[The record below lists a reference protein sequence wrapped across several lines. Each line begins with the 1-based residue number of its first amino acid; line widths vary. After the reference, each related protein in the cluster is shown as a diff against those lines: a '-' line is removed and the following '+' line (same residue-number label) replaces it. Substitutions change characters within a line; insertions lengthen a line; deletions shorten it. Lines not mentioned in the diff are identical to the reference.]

1 MAMKCPKRKE
11 IIKNKRDEVKDNKSY
26 SQAVK
31 TNTNTAVTNTATP
44 VDKEIHTKIFT
55 CIMHAHVMNMAEPGT
70 YAIELNKILK
80 LNNLPCINAPQNPPS
95 KKIFTTVTQI
105 EEDNKQE
112 EENIE
117 ENEAEEQVTEN
128 EDRIMK
134 KTDQTKQILKG
145 KNIGL
150 MIYTPK
156 STGWPKETHKK

>member
-1 MAMKCPKRKE
+1 
-11 IIKNKRDEVKDNKSY
+11 
-26 SQAVK
+26 
-31 TNTNTAVTNTATP
+31 
-44 VDKEIHTKIFT
+44 
-55 CIMHAHVMNMAEPGT
+55 MHAHVMNMAEPGT

-134 KTDQTKQILKG
+134 KTDQSKQILKF
-145 KNIGL
+145 
-150 MIYTPK
+150 
-156 STGWPKETHKK
+156 